1 MRDLSLP
8 HEAHAFVA
16 LARRKL
22 QALDTIARIKEDQP
36 LSVLLPI
43 QSLHLGRRLIISASL
58 LVKHLCSL
66 ETVELRASLNPS

>member
-16 LARRKL
+16 LALRNL
-22 QALDTIARIKEDQP
+22 QALDIIPRIKEDQP

-43 QSLHLGRRLIISASL
+43 QSLHLGRRLIISASPL
-58 LVKHLCSL
+58 LEHLCSL
-66 ETVELRASLNPS
+66 ETDELESILNPS